1 MAKHISVTVEN
12 GKVTAEPNRLPC
24 GPGDTVEWD
33 LGSSAEA
40 GELRIEFEKV
50 LALPDGELL
59 DNEVISPFTGDPVSA
74 PGRITGTVRTDV
86 VPGRCFVYRFFRGDD
101 PLSWENPMSPTQ
113 DFGGLDIPPPPPRG

>member
-86 VPGRCFVYRFFRGDD
+86 TATDLVVLMKGLLQSLHEGG
-101 PLSWENPMSPTQ
+101 NPAVLLEIVLT
-113 DFGGLDIPPPPPRG
+113 GLQSSRKP